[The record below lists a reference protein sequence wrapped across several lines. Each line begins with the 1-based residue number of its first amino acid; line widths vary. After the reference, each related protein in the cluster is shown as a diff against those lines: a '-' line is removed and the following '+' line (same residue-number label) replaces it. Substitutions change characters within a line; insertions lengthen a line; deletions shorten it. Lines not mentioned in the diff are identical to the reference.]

1 MDELVILLKD
11 WVQRLKGIDLNL
23 DPCEEAILK
32 YSLAGKSYSKMS
44 DDIPN
49 YELSTIANIKAPK
62 LFKRLREVTET
73 EINKKNCKLVLT
85 QLLQQNQPE
94 IIVEKNNYFSKIPH
108 RSHINLHEAP
118 DFGDFYGRSQELSD
132 LQRLIVTENCRV
144 VGVLGMGKIGKTA
157 LVRELV
163 ENIYRH
169 FDYVLW
175 KSLEYSPDLEEILTE
190 IELYFPFKNPETRTN
205 TNNRINHLITHL
217 NQHRCLLIFDKWEA
231 VTGNGEASA
240 QQQENY
246 SNYEKFLSRIGESK
260 HKSCLIFISIHKPS
274 IMDLLQNRKNI
285 NELSLSGLKNQ
296 EAKALLANLGLF
308 DPGIEALIK
317 CCQGHPLALNL
328 AAEIIKN
335 IHNGQI
341 PKFLEGT
348 IFMHDAMLGIL
359 DKQFS
364 YLLNLERNIIKKLAA
379 EPEPKLTHQIFK
391 YFPSV
396 PQAEIIQAVNKLWQI
411 RLIEKGEIQESEALW
426 VLNPLIKKYI
436 KRRYQ

>member
-11 WVQRLKGIDLNL
+11 WVQCLKGIDLNL

-62 LFKRLREVTET
+62 LFKRLREVTDT
-73 EINKKNCKLVLT
+73 DINKKNCKLVLT
-85 QLLQQNQPE
+85 QLLEQNNQE
-94 IIVEKNNYFSKIPH
+94 VIAGKNNHLSKILH
-108 RSHINLHEAP
+108 RSHLNLDEAP

-144 VGVLGMGKIGKTA
+144 VGVLGMSKIGKTA

-169 FDYVLW
+169 FDYVIW
-175 KSLEYSPDLEEILTE
+175 KSLEYSPKLEEILTE
-190 IELYFPFKNPETRTN
+190 IESYFPAHNPETN
-205 TNNRINHLITHL
+205 INNRISHLINHL

-246 SNYEKFLSRIGESK
+246 SNYEKFLTKIGESK

-274 IMDLLQNRKNI
+274 IMDLLLNRKNI

-296 EAKALLANLGLF
+296 EAKALLTNLGLF

-317 CCQGHPLALNL
+317 CSQGHPLALNL
-328 AAEIIKN
+328 AAEMIKN

-391 YFPSV
+391 YFPSI
-396 PQAEIIQAVNKLWQI
+396 PQAEITQAVNKLWQI
-411 RLIEKGEIQESEALW
+411 RLIEKGEIQESQALW

>member
-11 WVQRLKGIDLNL
+11 WVHRLKGIDLNL

-73 EINKKNCKLVLT
+73 DINKKNCKLVLT
-85 QLLQQNQPE
+85 QLLEQNNQE
-94 IIVEKNNYFSKIPH
+94 VIGGKNNHLSKILH
-108 RSHINLHEAP
+108 RSHLNLHEAP
-118 DFGDFYGRSQELSD
+118 DFCDFYGRSQELSD

-144 VGVLGMGKIGKTA
+144 VGVLGMSKIGKTA
-157 LVRELV
+157 LVSEIV
-163 ENIYRH
+163 GNIYRH
-169 FDYVLW
+169 FDYVIW
-175 KSLEYSPDLEEILTE
+175 KCLEYSPGLEEILTA
-190 IELYFPFKNPETRTN
+190 IEGYFPSHNPETN
-205 TNNRINHLITHL
+205 INNRISHLITHL

-231 VTGNGEASA
+231 VTGNGEAST

-246 SNYEKFLSRIGESK
+246 SNYEKFLAKIGESK
-260 HKSCLIFISIHKPS
+260 HKSCLIFISIHKPI
-274 IMDLLQNRKNI
+274 IMDLLLNRQNI
-285 NELSLSGLKNQ
+285 NELSLSGLKSR
-296 EAKALLANLGLF
+296 EAKALLTNLGLF
-308 DPGIEALIK
+308 DPGIEELIK
-317 CCQGHPLALNL
+317 RCQGHPLALNL
-328 AAEIIKN
+328 AAEMIKN

-348 IFMHDAMLGIL
+348 MFMHDAMLGML

-391 YFPSV
+391 YFPSI
-396 PQAEIIQAVNKLWQI
+396 PQAEITQAVNKLWQI

-426 VLNPLIKKYI
+426 ILNPLIKKYI

>member
-1 MDELVILLKD
+1 MDELVVLLKD
-11 WVQRLKGIDLNL
+11 WVYSYKGIDLNL
-23 DPCEEAILK
+23 DSCEEAILK
-32 YSLAGKSYSKMS
+32 YSLAGISYSKMS

-62 LFKRLREVTET
+62 LFKRLRQVTET
-73 EINKKNCKLVLT
+73 DINKKNCKLVLT
-85 QLLQQNQPE
+85 QLLQQNYQDVF
-94 IIVEKNNYFSKIPH
+94 IDKNNYFFPQIQRP
-108 RSHINLHEAP
+108 HINLHEAP
-118 DFGDFYGRSQELSD
+118 DFSDFYGRSQELND

-144 VGVLGMGKIGKTA
+144 VGVLGMSKIGKTA

-169 FDYVLW
+169 FDYVFW
-175 KSLEYSPDLEEILTE
+175 KSLEYSPELEEILTE
-190 IELYFPFKNPETRTN
+190 IELYFSYNNSETKI
-205 TNNRINHLITHL
+205 NNRINHLITHL
-217 NQHRCLLIFDKWEA
+217 NQHRCLLIFDKWESVIA
-231 VTGNGEASA
+231 NNEISKPQA
-240 QQQENY
+240 ENY
-246 SNYEKFLSRIGESK
+246 VNYEKLLSRIAESK

-274 IMDLLQNRKNI
+274 IMDLLLNRKNI

-296 EAKALLANLGLF
+296 EAKALLTNLGLVE
-308 DPGIEALIK
+308 PGIEALIK

-328 AAEIIKN
+328 AAEMIKN

-341 PKFLEGT
+341 TKFLEGT

-391 YFPSV
+391 YFPSI

-411 RLIEKGEIQESEALW
+411 RLIEKGEMQEYEAFW

>member
-62 LFKRLREVTET
+62 LFKRLREVTEID
-73 EINKKNCKLVLT
+73 INKKNCKLVLT
-85 QLLQQNQPE
+85 QLLEQNNQE
-94 IIVEKNNYFSKIPH
+94 VIAGKNNHLSKRLH
-108 RSHINLHEAP
+108 RSHLNLDEAP

-132 LQRLIVTENCRV
+132 LQRLIVTENSRV
-144 VGVLGMGKIGKTA
+144 VGVLGMSKIGKTA
-157 LVRELV
+157 LIRELV

-169 FDYVLW
+169 FDYVIW
-175 KSLEYSPDLEEILTE
+175 KSLEYSPRLEEILTE
-190 IELYFPFKNPETRTN
+190 IEGYFPGNNPETN
-205 TNNRINHLITHL
+205 INNRISHLINHL

-246 SNYEKFLSRIGESK
+246 SNYEKFLSKIGESK

-274 IMDLLQNRKNI
+274 IMDLLLDRKNI

-296 EAKALLANLGLF
+296 EAKVLLANLGLF

-328 AAEIIKN
+328 AAAIIKN

-391 YFPSV
+391 YFPSI
-396 PQAEIIQAVNKLWQI
+396 PQTEIIQAVNKLWQI

-436 KRRYQ
+436 KRRYY